1 MSIVEKAVATHFST
15 LAWQIP
21 RTEEC
26 GRLRFLEL
34 DKTERLHFHFSLS
47 CIGEGNG
54 NPLQC
59 SCLENL
65 RDGRA
70 WWAAIYGVSQSRTRL
85 IQLSSSSSI
94 SIEPVMPSSHL
105 IFYLPLLLLP
115 SVFPS
120 IRVSQ
125 LFASGGQCFGVSAS
139 ASVLPVNIQDCFPL
153 GLTDWISLKSKGL
166 SRVSPTPQFKS
177 ISSLA
182 LSFLYGP
189 TLTSIHDY
197 WKSHSFD

>member
-1 MSIVEKAVATHFST
+1 MGSCHWLSPTIPSLLCSVAQLFWLFVTPCTATCQPSLSFAISQSLFKLMSIESI
-15 LAWQIP
+15 IP
-21 RTEEC
+21 P
-26 GRLRFLEL
+26 
-34 DKTERLHFHFSLS
+34 
-47 CIGEGNG
+47 N
-54 NPLQC
+54 
-59 SCLENL
+59 
-65 RDGRA
+65 
-70 WWAAIYGVSQSRTRL
+70 
-85 IQLSSSSSI
+85 
-94 SIEPVMPSSHL
+94 HL
-105 IFYLPLLLLP
+105 ILCRPLLLLP